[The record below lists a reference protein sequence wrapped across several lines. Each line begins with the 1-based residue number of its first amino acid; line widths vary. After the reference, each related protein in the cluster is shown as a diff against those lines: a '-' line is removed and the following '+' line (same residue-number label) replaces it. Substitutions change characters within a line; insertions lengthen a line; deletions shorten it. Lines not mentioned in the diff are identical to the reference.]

1 MSYSSFSVGTS
12 RNPAIVVARVPV
24 RRSSGRTVE
33 QMRADENAARRLAR
47 GASFATA
54 RSLVAAPMGI
64 PLYAGKRGMMS
75 RGEVKFFDC
84 RVTEPTLAG
93 PTYGLYP
100 TTAPP
105 TSSEPA
111 VAFSGIT
118 CLNEVLQGATSY
130 NRIGAKILIKS
141 IDLRLA
147 LFLGGSAP
155 TYGLARVCLIHDKQ
169 PNGAYPSFSDIF
181 TDNISTAPDF
191 NSGLNM
197 SNKDRFVVLR
207 NMVFPLD
214 IGGNRSVAVKEHV
227 KCKIETMYKANAG
240 NIGDITSGA
249 IYLVA
254 FANATASAQFIQLTE
269 IQSRIRYFD

>member
-1 MSYSSFSVGTS
+1 
-12 RNPAIVVARVPV
+12 
-24 RRSSGRTVE
+24 
-33 QMRADENAARRLAR
+33 
-47 GASFATA
+47 
-54 RSLVAAPMGI
+54 
-64 PLYAGKRGMMS
+64 
-75 RGEVKFFDC
+75 
-84 RVTEPTLAG
+84 
-93 PTYGLYP
+93 
-100 TTAPP
+100 
-105 TSSEPA
+105 
-111 VAFSGIT
+111 
-118 CLNEVLQGATSY
+118 
-130 NRIGAKILIKS
+130 
-141 IDLRLA
+141 
-147 LFLGGSAP
+147 LFLGGSGP

-169 PNGAYPSFSDIF
+169 PNGAFPSFSDIF

-214 IGGNRSVAVKEHV
+214 TGGKRSVAFKEHV

-254 FANATASAQFIQLTE
+254 FANATAAAQFIQMTE